1 MTHDAVSGRHPLP
14 EEYLSQLNPSQQ
26 EAVIH
31 NGSPLLILAGAGSG
45 KTRVITTKIAYL
57 ISCKGVDPH
66 SILAVTFTKKAAL
79 EMAERARFLEPAA
92 SRTQIK
98 TFHSFGA
105 WFLRLYAAEA
115 GIDRNFT
122 VYDDEDSMT
131 LLRKAVPSL
140 TKPEAAEFAHK
151 IALAKDYCLA
161 PDSPDLGTV
170 STHESFSCIYQA
182 YQDRLRSTGNVDF
195 GDLIMLPVQLLQNNP
210 AVKQHM
216 HRCFSVI
223 MVDEYQDANTAQF
236 LLLQQMAG
244 PDTYI
249 CVVGDDDQSIYRFRG
264 AEVQNIL
271 NFPRQFPGTTLIKL
285 EQNYRSTPQILKP
298 ANEVISRN
306 ANRFDKELKA
316 VRHDGEIPV
325 LTFLHSQYDETTF
338 CAEIIAQAHEKGVP
352 YHDWAI
358 LYRTNIQSLGFET
371 EFLHR
376 KIPYTI
382 VGSLKFYDREEI
394 KDVTAYLALLAN
406 HRDEIAFERVINKP
420 ARGIGDK
427 SRLKII
433 AAVHAG
439 ASPEQPPD
447 LLQAS
452 PELPG
457 LALPAKAAS
466 GLKEFNSLMKELAA
480 YLEQG
485 QQKQIPLPVEQ
496 LASEAAGRQSAPL
509 PRTEQLSYLIQQ
521 IIEKTGLAEYH
532 NAHDEIAGTQRFEN
546 MQELANSASLYPLST
561 GGLLDFLDHIEL
573 DRMLEQNESSDTDAV
588 TLITV
593 HNTKG
598 LEFPRVILTGMEDG
612 IFPRQ
617 GKNDEEIEE
626 ERRLFYVGITRAK
639 DMLLMTSCRTR
650 NRFGKTDEMM
660 PSPFLLEINP
670 GTVKLLGEIPLV
682 FKRNPGNNQT
692 GTEHPLASVWKKGRK
707 IYHDDYGYG
716 WISSTQTLSGEFT
729 ITVQFENGLEKRFL
743 PEYQKNLL
751 TPADEL

>member
-325 LTFLHSQYDETTF
+325 LTFLHSQYDETSF

-394 KDVTAYLALLAN
+394 KDVTAYLEPAEN
-406 HRDEIAFERVINKP
+406 HSCSPCRCLSRTTAGSFTGKP
-420 ARGIGDK
+420 
-427 SRLKII
+427 
-433 AAVHAG
+433 
-439 ASPEQPPD
+439 
-447 LLQAS
+447 
-452 PELPG
+452 
-457 LALPAKAAS
+457 
-466 GLKEFNSLMKELAA
+466 
-480 YLEQG
+480 
-485 QQKQIPLPVEQ
+485 
-496 LASEAAGRQSAPL
+496 
-509 PRTEQLSYLIQQ
+509 
-521 IIEKTGLAEYH
+521 
-532 NAHDEIAGTQRFEN
+532 
-546 MQELANSASLYPLST
+546 
-561 GGLLDFLDHIEL
+561 
-573 DRMLEQNESSDTDAV
+573 
-588 TLITV
+588 
-593 HNTKG
+593 
-598 LEFPRVILTGMEDG
+598 
-612 IFPRQ
+612 
-617 GKNDEEIEE
+617 
-626 ERRLFYVGITRAK
+626 
-639 DMLLMTSCRTR
+639 
-650 NRFGKTDEMM
+650 
-660 PSPFLLEINP
+660 
-670 GTVKLLGEIPLV
+670 
-682 FKRNPGNNQT
+682 
-692 GTEHPLASVWKKGRK
+692 
-707 IYHDDYGYG
+707 
-716 WISSTQTLSGEFT
+716 
-729 ITVQFENGLEKRFL
+729 
-743 PEYQKNLL
+743 
-751 TPADEL
+751 